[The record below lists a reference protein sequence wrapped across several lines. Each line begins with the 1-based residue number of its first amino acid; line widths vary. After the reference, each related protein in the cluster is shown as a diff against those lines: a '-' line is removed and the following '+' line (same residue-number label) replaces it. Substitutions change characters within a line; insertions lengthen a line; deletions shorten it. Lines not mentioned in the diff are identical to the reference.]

1 MLNRHKKIFK
11 VTILLLISFF
21 IIAGCGANK
30 KSIYGLDKDN
40 PVAVEIWHYY
50 NGIQKIEFDKM
61 VEEFNNT
68 TGKDQGIIVEAFNQG
83 SVNELTDKI
92 LDTAKKKVGTG
103 KMPNA
108 FMAYPDTAY
117 EVEKLGLISDFKQY
131 LTDNEV
137 SEYIEEYIN
146 EGKLSDGDKLN
157 IFPIAKSTEIL
168 MVNKTDWDKFS
179 SETNANVKD
188 FETWEGIANLG
199 RQYYEWTDSK
209 TEAKNDG
216 KSFFGRDAMANYMI
230 IGSKQLGEEIFI
242 VEDGDLTV
250 NINEQ
255 AMKKLW
261 DNFYIPYVNGYY
273 AAYGRFRSDDA
284 KTGDIIALAGATSG
298 AEYFPDSVITDD
310 EKSYDIESMVLPLPK
325 FKEGEGYMPQQG
337 AGMVLTKSD
346 SKHEY
351 AVTEFLKW
359 FTSSERNIEF
369 SLRSG
374 YLPVKKEANNIEF
387 IKKKFDENKNL
398 DIPKSSQEVI
408 LTVMNQEKDYEFYSN
423 KAFYGGN
430 KARGILE
437 KSMIDKAKADREEI
451 KIQLDSGI
459 SKDEAIKKYDS
470 DKNFKNWLEELRND
484 INKVI

>member
-1 MLNRHKKIFK
+1 MLNRYKKVFK
-11 VTILLLISFF
+11 VTILLLMSFF
-21 IIAGCGANK
+21 IITGCGANK
-30 KSIYGLDKDN
+30 KNIYGLDKDN

-68 TGKDQGIIVEAFNQG
+68 TGKDRGIIVEAFNQG

-117 EVEKLGLISDFKQY
+117 ELEKLGLISDFKQY
-131 LTDNEV
+131 LTTSEE

-146 EGKLSDGDKLN
+146 EGKLSDQDKLN

-168 MVNKTDWDKFS
+168 MVNKTDWDRFS
-179 SETNANVKD
+179 KETNANVKD
-188 FETWEGIANLG
+188 FETWEGIAKLG
-199 RQYYEWTDSK
+199 KQYYEWTDGK
-209 TEAKNDG
+209 TEVKNDG
-216 KSFFGRDAMANYMI
+216 KAFFGRDAMANYMI

-255 AMKKLW
+255 AMRKLW
-261 DNFYIPYVNGYY
+261 DNFYIPYINGYY

-284 KTGDIIALAGATSG
+284 KTGDIIALVGSTSG
-298 AEYFPDSVITDD
+298 AEYFPDSVITYD
-310 EKSYDIESMVLPLPK
+310 EKNYEIESMVLPLPK
-325 FKEGEGYMPQQG
+325 FKDGEGYMPQQG

-359 FTSSERNIEF
+359 FTSSDRNIEF
-369 SLRSG
+369 SIKSG
-374 YLPVKKEANNIEF
+374 YLPVKKEANDIEF
-387 IKKKFDENKNL
+387 IKNKFNENNDL
-398 DIPKSSQEVI
+398 DISRNSQEVI
-408 LTVMNQEKDYEFYSN
+408 LTVMDQEKDYKFYSN
-423 KAFYGGN
+423 KGFYGGN
-430 KARGILE
+430 KARAILE
-437 KSMIDKAKADREEI
+437 KSMINKAKADREEI
-451 KIQLDSGI
+451 KSQLDKGI
-459 SKDEAIKKYDS
+459 SKEEIIKKYDS
-470 DKNFKNWLEELRND
+470 DENFEKWLKELKND